1 MRRARIQAKKKAV
14 KLCCLF
20 SHPAFFCCYCAKV
33 PLDLNGEEKGAV
45 NRDPGADIWS
55 ALSLFVGPEGTAEQG
70 GVRVRSGKKIEIEE
84 TRFFAKTQRF
94 APRLPAW
101 GASNFGVASRW
112 RGAAKC
118 PPTRRTEKRSGDS
131 REKKN
136 AAAD

>member
-1 MRRARIQAKKKAV
+1 MRCARIQAKKKAV

-84 TRFFAKTQRF
+84 TRFF
-94 APRLPAW
+94 
-101 GASNFGVASRW
+101 
-112 RGAAKC
+112 C
-118 PPTRRTEKRSGDS
+118 E
-131 REKKN
+131 N
-136 AAAD
+136 AALRATFAGVGCIQFWCREQVAWCC